1 MSLVKNLMNLN
12 GKTALVAGG
21 AGYLGTSFCETLA
34 ELGANIVIASRD
46 VDKCSQLCKKI
57 ESEFKVSA
65 KSCYLDL
72 FDKKSITDCIDF
84 TVSEFQSLD
93 ILITS
98 AWSGKKNSWDSISNE
113 DWDYDIEVCLNGIF
127 RLVKEST
134 AALKSSKGIILTV
147 SSMYGHIAPDYKLY
161 ANVPQINPPSYG
173 AAKAGIIQ
181 LTKYLA
187 SFLAPYG
194 IRANCISPGAFPFK
208 EISKEYPEFS
218 QRLCEKNPLGRIG
231 EPDDLKGVTALLC
244 SDLSKYITG
253 QNICVD
259 GGWSVW

>member
-1 MSLVKNLMNLN
+1 
-12 GKTALVAGG
+12 
-21 AGYLGTSFCETLA
+21 
-34 ELGANIVIASRD
+34 
-46 VDKCSQLCKKI
+46 
-57 ESEFKVSA
+57 
-65 KSCYLDL
+65 L